1 MCPRYLERA
10 ERVTEAIE
18 DDSYECPS
26 CGEGF
31 GIDWSHG
38 QPGKPGKPCWPTTAK
53 EIEEARLTQ
62 AYLTGKRSE
71 D

>member
-1 MCPRYLERA
+1 MCPRCLERA
-10 ERVTEAIE
+10 ERVTEGIE

-38 QPGKPGKPCWPTTAK
+38 QPDRPCWPTTAR

-62 AYLTGKRSE
+62 ACLKGERSE